1 MDNLAEM
8 AGQKVGSLVEGAVK
22 GALNSANKNKD
33 EKKGGGGIFSMFGG
47 NKNKNKD
54 KTDDKQKKDDK
65 GAPLPN
71 VPNKDGTGTAGG
83 NVGPTIGGGA
93 GGNVGPTMGGGAGG
107 SGGSAGGSGGSAGP
121 VAQGGV
127 TADRDLLDDL
137 FELGE
142 EMKGN

>member
-1 MDNLAEM
+1 M
-8 AGQKVGSLVEGAVK
+8 K

-71 VPNKDGTGTAGG
+71 VPNKDASGDKKPVPEGNLAGTAGG
-83 NVGPTIGGGA
+83 NVGPMMGGGA

-107 SGGSAGGSGGSAGP
+107 SGGSAGP
-121 VAQGGV
+121 VGQGGA
-127 TADRDLLDDL
+127 TADRGRDEETLLLVLSCPLTDD
-137 FELGE
+137 EA
-142 EMKGN
+142 MKA

>member
-1 MDNLAEM
+1 MDNLAQI
-8 AGQKVGSLVEGAVK
+8 AGQKAGSLVEGAVK
-22 GALNSANKNKD
+22 GALNSANKNKG

-54 KTDDKQKKDDK
+54 KDDK

-71 VPNKDGTGTAGG
+71 VPNKDGSGGKKPVPEGNLAGTTGG
-83 NVGPTIGGGA
+83 NVGPTMGGGA

-107 SGGSAGGSGGSAGP
+107 SGGSAGP
-121 VAQGGV
+121 VGQEGV
-127 TADRDLLDDL
+127 TTDTDLMDDL
-137 FELGE
+137 FELGD

>member
-1 MDNLAEM
+1 MDNLAQI
-8 AGQKVGSLVEGAVK
+8 AGQKAGSLVEGAVK
-22 GALNSANKNKD
+22 GALNSANKNKG

-54 KTDDKQKKDDK
+54 KDDK

-71 VPNKDGTGTAGG
+71 VPNKDGSGGKKPVPEGNLAGTTGG
-83 NVGPTIGGGA
+83 NVGPTMGGGA

-107 SGGSAGGSGGSAGP
+107 SGGSAGP
-121 VAQGGV
+121 VGQEGV
-127 TADRDLLDDL
+127 TTDRDLMDDL
-137 FELGE
+137 FELGD